1 MITTIQIDNNVKSKL
16 DHFKIHPRETY
27 NELIARLMEECKGKM
42 VDEESLKETI
52 EILSDPE
59 TLREI
64 AEGIQEFEQGKGK
77 TLEEVE
83 KKLGIRYRY

>member
-83 KKLGIRYRY
+83 KKLGIRYRH

>member
-1 MITTIQIDNNVKSKL
+1 MITTIQVDEKVKNRL

-52 EILSDPE
+52 DILSDPE
-59 TLREI
+59 TLRDI
-64 AEGIQEFEQGKGK
+64 AEALQSYERGEGIPFEK
-77 TLEEVE
+77 L
-83 KKLGIRYRY
+83 KKELKLDV

>member
-1 MITTIQIDNNVKSKL
+1 MITTIQLDDKLKSKL
-16 DHFKIHPRETY
+16 DRLKIHKRESY
-27 NELIARLMEECKGKM
+27 NELIERMVAECKNIK

-64 AEGIQEFEQGKGK
+64 AEALNEIEKGEGIPFEQ
-77 TLEEVE
+77 L
-83 KKLGIRYRY
+83 KKELKLNV